1 MELVTLIDEDYLLID
16 VLKEDLENC
25 EDEFEKYEIQEEIDH
40 IKSVIDMQEK
50 QLHQERLAELI

>member
-16 VLKEDLENC
+16 ELKEDLENC

-50 QLHQERLAELI
+50 QLHQERL

>member
-16 VLKEDLENC
+16 ELKEDLENC